1 MPTMPLFPLNA
12 VLFPGTPISLYI
24 FEERYKQM
32 MRECIEQEIP
42 FGVVLLQQ
50 GNEVSAGPAR
60 IHSIGCSAQ
69 ITLVR
74 RLNEGRMNVVAVGQ
88 ERIRVGQL
96 TYDRPY
102 LVGDVESFPLP
113 LDGPNRV
120 ELSLRHLRPWVGRY
134 VQLLRTFSEEDVDLD
149 VDRFPDDP
157 LVYSSLVAYLL
168 QIDPREKQPLLES
181 ATLGLLLDRSRRLYR
196 REVSLM
202 QAMLDR
208 NLPEQAEAFSAN

>member
-1 MPTMPLFPLNA
+1 
-12 VLFPGTPISLYI
+12 
-24 FEERYKQM
+24 
-32 MRECIEQEIP
+32 
-42 FGVVLLQQ
+42 
-50 GNEVSAGPAR
+50 
-60 IHSIGCSAQ
+60 
-69 ITLVR
+69 
-74 RLNEGRMNVVAVGQ
+74 
-88 ERIRVGQL
+88 
-96 TYDRPY
+96 
-102 LVGDVESFPLP
+102 
-113 LDGPNRV
+113 
-120 ELSLRHLRPWVGRY
+120 LRHLRPWVGRY

-202 QAMLDR
+202 QTMLDR